1 LSLLSNNPSISRG
14 ALEKESR
21 IMAQR
26 LSVLHGIN
34 APEFFDKAVFTT
46 LVGTLRDEGYIN
58 DIGDAIPEHTREI
71 YTILSDLITP
81 DIRLT
86 IESAGMPSELPVA
99 AVPPTEAK
107 LDVRDTDH

>member
-1 LSLLSNNPSISRG
+1 
-14 ALEKESR
+14 
-21 IMAQR
+21 
-26 LSVLHGIN
+26 VLHGIN

-86 IESAGMPSELPVA
+86 IEGAGMPSELPA
-99 AVPPTEAK
+99 ATEPPAEPK
-107 LDVRDTDH
+107 IDVRDTDH